1 MIEVRNLS
9 RVYPRPRSA
18 RRQPATRQR
27 IAVDDVTFSAR
38 PGQVTGFVGPNGAG
52 KSTVMRLIAGLDRPS
67 AGTAHVEGRPF
78 VDHHAPMRALGVL
91 IDAKAA
97 HPGRSVR
104 DHLRCLAA
112 LTGLTRADVEHA
124 LEVVAL
130 AGAAEQR
137 VGALSLGMGQR
148 LGLAA
153 AVLGNPRTLMLDE
166 PLNGLDPEG
175 IHWMRQLMRDL
186 AAQGRTVFVS
196 SHLLT
201 ELALTADHLVV
212 IAKGRILADEPM
224 TTFMQRA
231 DAGGIM
237 VRSPEPHDL
246 RNLLSALLR
255 STAER
260 LTPPPAT
267 PAATRVAPEQPRS
280 LTMLEEGAFEV
291 HGLDAEV
298 IGRAAARAQVPLSE
312 LTTCRAS
319 LEETVMALT
328 GTGAEN

>member
-1 MIEVRNLS
+1 MIEVRNLR
-9 RVYPRPRSA
+9 RVFPAPRPALRRSTGVHRA
-18 RRQPATRQR
+18 
-27 IAVDDVTFSAR
+27 AVDDVTFTAR

-78 VDHHAPMRALGVL
+78 ADHDAPMRALGVL
-91 IDAKAA
+91 IDARAA
-97 HPGRSVR
+97 HPARTVH

-112 LTGLTRADVEHA
+112 LTGLTGRDVRNV
-124 LEVVAL
+124 LELVGL
-130 AGAAEQR
+130 AGVAGRR

-153 AVLGNPRTLMLDE
+153 ALLGTPRSLILDE

-186 AAQGRTVFVS
+186 AREGRTVFVS

-212 IAKGRILADEPM
+212 IAKGQVLADESM

-231 DAGGIM
+231 DAGAIV
-237 VRSPEPHDL
+237 VRSPEFHDL
-246 RNLLSALLR
+246 RDLLSGLLR
-255 STAER
+255 TTASSSALQASTAVGR
-260 LTPPPAT
+260 TV
-267 PAATRVAPEQPRS
+267 REQPRS
-280 LTMLEEGAFEV
+280 LTVLADGAFEV

-298 IGRAAARAQVPLSE
+298 IGRAAAHAQVPLSE
-312 LTTCRAS
+312 LSTRRAS

-328 GTGAEN
+328 GTGSAE